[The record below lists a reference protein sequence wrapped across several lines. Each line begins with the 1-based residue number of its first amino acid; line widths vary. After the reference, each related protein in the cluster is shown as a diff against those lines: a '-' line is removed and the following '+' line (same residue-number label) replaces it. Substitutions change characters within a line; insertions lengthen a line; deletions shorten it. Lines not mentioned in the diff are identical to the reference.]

1 MRRAILRRESAG
13 ALRAMNTEVIRSK
26 RKQALRR
33 AVDVLKRGGLVA
45 FPTDTVYGV
54 AAMVWDAEAVRR
66 LYAAKERPEDRA
78 IPVLLSD
85 ADLLVRVATLP
96 DRFEHQVELLVNR
109 FWPGGL
115 TLVLPK
121 VDAVPDVVTDGP
133 SVAVRLPDL
142 DLARRLIREAGG
154 ALAVTSANLS
164 DQPSPRTAQ
173 DVVEQLGGRV
183 ELIVD
188 GGSCRGG
195 VASTVL
201 DCTTSPPAI
210 LRQGAVS
217 EDALRAIIGRV
228 ETRP

>member
-1 MRRAILRRESAG
+1 MD
-13 ALRAMNTEVIRSK
+13 TEVIRSK

-121 VDAVPDVVTDGP
+121 VEAVPDVVTNGP

-154 ALAVTSANLS
+154 VLAVTSANLS
-164 DQPSPRTAQ
+164 DQPSPRTAR

-217 EDALRAIIGRV
+217 EDALRAVIGRV